1 MTPSADLLFW
11 MLTMAFLLWFFLWI
25 HVRYPLQLL
34 VLIELWWLLTHITS

>member
-1 MTPSADLLFW
+1 MPPSADLLFW

-34 VLIELWWLLTHITS
+34 VLIELWWLLAHSTS